1 MYFISIYFNIKY
13 NKSTKKYILLF
24 IIFMKLIEME
34 KESKF
39 EEITHTDWWQLKQGD
54 YTTFTFWTYNT
65 APAAKLWQEYSFE
78 LFIGCCNFYV
88 YLHQNYL

>member
-13 NKSTKKYILLF
+13 NKYTKKYILLF

-39 EEITHTDWWQLKQGD
+39 EEITHTD
-54 YTTFTFWTYNT
+54 
-65 APAAKLWQEYSFE
+65 
-78 LFIGCCNFYV
+78 
-88 YLHQNYL
+88 